1 MLDKLKDI
9 EKRFE
14 AVNQQLCDPA
24 TAQDV
29 KKTTELLK
37 ELKNLQ
43 PIVDKLREYEKNDS
57 DAREAKE
64 LAVIYETQQKD
75 NYESSGNYAQPLI
88 ARSALL
94 TLRSRHPLLR
104 SLLQLLTPQERHCAR
119 FLDRP

>member
-37 ELKNLQ
+37 ELKTLQ
-43 PIVDKLREYEKNDS
+43 PIVEKLREYEKHDS
-57 DAREAKE
+57 DARQAKE
-64 LAVIYETQQKD
+64 LLETPGLEK
-75 NYESSGNYAQPLI
+75 ELRELAQEEWD
-88 ARSALL
+88 SAEPPRRK
-94 TLRSRHPLLR
+94 TMKS
-104 SLLQLLTPQERHCAR
+104 
-119 FLDRP
+119 